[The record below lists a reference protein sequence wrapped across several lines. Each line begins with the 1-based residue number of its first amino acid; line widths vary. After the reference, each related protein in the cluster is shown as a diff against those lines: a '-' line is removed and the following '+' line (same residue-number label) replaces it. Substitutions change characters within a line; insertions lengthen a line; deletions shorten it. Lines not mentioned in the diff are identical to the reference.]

1 MLCCSVLSK
10 KKARRIVV
18 DDQEYFWVATGQNGT
33 IDLFVERN
41 VPSSPKL
48 VCVFH
53 YGNEHVDGA
62 KQVAITPSVARRA
75 ILRARELGWNP
86 DAPGKDLRLQPGEHK
101 LDIGRDRIRHFYKIY
116 EALKPALH
124 PGYERILDDYLDI
137 DTIADNLWSANPGD
151 EFWRAAIDVL
161 GLHFGQDTRH
171 LESRLASAHAVE
183 VRDGYVRAYRS
194 PDGELLAWAR
204 PFTTIAEPNAAGPV
218 QLGANEAR
226 SLADGLRKLA
236 SLPDL
241 LDATGTTHDWLP
253 TRGNV
258 YLELPVLEG
267 LQPISAQ
274 HAQTLAKRLIE
285 LSHDIPAESP
295 TPPWHSSQRTDP

>member
-18 DDQEYFWVATGQNGT
+18 GDQEYFWVATGQNGT
-33 IDLFVERN
+33 IDLFIERN

-48 VCVFH
+48 VCVFD
-53 YGNEHVDGA
+53 YGNEQVAGA

-101 LDIGRDRIRHFYKIY
+101 LDIRRDRIRHFYKIY

-124 PGYERILDDYLDI
+124 PDYEHIPEDYLDI
-137 DTIADNLWSANPGD
+137 DTIADNLWSADPGD
-151 EFWRAAIDVL
+151 EFWHAAIDVL
-161 GLHFGQDTRH
+161 GLHFGQNTT
-171 LESRLASAHAVE
+171 LFQSRLKSAHAVE
-183 VRDGYVRAYRS
+183 VQDGLVGAYKS
-194 PDGELLAWAR
+194 PEGELIAWAR
-204 PFTTIAEPNAAGPV
+204 PIATIGQPDLTGRV
-218 QLGANEAR
+218 QLGSNDAR
-226 SLADGLRKLA
+226 TFAEGLRKLA
-236 SLPDL
+236 SLPELADGG
-241 LDATGTTHDWLP
+241 DTTTQWLP
-253 TRGNV
+253 TRGDV
-258 YLELPVLEG
+258 YLELPALQ

-274 HAQTLAKRLIE
+274 HTKTLAARLLE

-295 TPPWHSSQRTDP
+295 RLPWHPPQRTDP